1 MRGSADARN
10 QTRGDAEPM
19 SRRMLVVV
27 ALAVATGAAALAVA
41 LLLTSGTTAAPQ
53 APVTGAARIAAMLGG
68 IPQNG
73 NVLGSRTA
81 PVTLV
86 EFADPQCPYCGIFER
101 DALPTIVSRY
111 VRPGKVRIVFEG
123 MTFVG
128 PDSATALRTA
138 LAAAGQNRFWN
149 VLELLYE
156 NQGTENAGW
165 VTDALLRGIGA
176 AVPGLDTGR
185 MLSERNSATV
195 DAAVARASAAASNA
209 GITGTPSFLVGRTG
223 GAMQLVHATSLTAA
237 GLTPALDAALA
248 Q

>member
-1 MRGSADARN
+1 MRASADALK
-10 QTRGDAEPM
+10 QTCGDAGFM
-19 SRRMLVVV
+19 SRRTLVLV
-27 ALAVATGAAALAVA
+27 ALAVAAAAAALVA
-41 LLLTSGTTAAPQ
+41 ALELTSGTTAAPP
-53 APVTGAARIAAMLGG
+53 APVTGAARVGALLEG

-86 EFADPQCPYCGIFER
+86 EFADPQCPYCGMWGR
-101 DALPTIVSRY
+101 DALPTVVSRY

-128 PDSATALRTA
+128 PESGTALRTA
-138 LAAAGQNRFWN
+138 LAAAGQERFWN

-176 AVPGLDTGR
+176 AVPGLDTDR
-185 MLSERNSATV
+185 MLSERSSATV
-195 DAAVARASAAASNA
+195 DAAVARAKTAASNA
-209 GITGTPSFLVGRTG
+209 GVTSTPSFLVGRTG
-223 GAMQLVHATSLTAA
+223 GTMQLVHTASLTAS
-237 GLTPALDAALA
+237 GITPALDAALA